1 MVHFFL
7 AELPALDLLD
17 LLDSLPDKTCL
28 DSEDERDLDLALLLD
43 FELTSELVTEKSE
56 FLEEELLPLE
66 SEVMVMGLS
75 ID

>member
-28 DSEDERDLDLALLLD
+28 DSEDERDLDLSLLLD

-56 FLEEELLPLE
+56 FLEEELLTLE
-66 SEVMVMGLS
+66 SEVMVIGLS

>member
-17 LLDSLPDKTCL
+17 LLDSLPDKTWL
-28 DSEDERDLDLALLLD
+28 VSEDERDLDLALLLD

-56 FLEEELLPLE
+56 FLEELLPLE

>member
-17 LLDSLPDKTCL
+17 LLDSLPDKTWL
-28 DSEDERDLDLALLLD
+28 VSEDERDLDLALLLD
-43 FELTSELVTEKSE
+43 LELTSELVTEKSE
-56 FLEEELLPLE
+56 FLEELLPLE